1 MSAVRIW
8 IVIAGMTA
16 VTFLTRSGFLLLPE
30 RYALPPLLLRA
41 LRYAPACALVAIIV
55 SDVLSRQSLGANPFD
70 NPRLWGAAAGVLV
83 FYRTRSML
91 VTIGAGMLVLTAVRF
106 FPS

>member
-30 RYALPPLLLRA
+30 RYSLPPALLRA
-41 LRYAPACALVAIIV
+41 LRYAPACALAAIIV
-55 SDVLSRQSLGANPFD
+55 SDVMSRQALGANPFD
-70 NPRLWGAAAGVLV
+70 NPRLWGAAVGALV

-91 VTIGAGMLVLTAVRF
+91 ATIGAGMLVLTAVRYL
-106 FPS
+106 PS